1 MKYILLVFVKKN
13 NRPVYIF
20 INYWIMGNKGNLTKQ
35 KIIEATADALEENG
49 FLATGLN
56 EIISLADVPK
66 GSLYFHF
73 PGGKDELASLALEHS
88 GKEFAKMFE
97 HILLNSKSPTEATI
111 KIFQNLENRV
121 VASNFKKGCPIVISA
136 LESFNSESVVQHV
149 CKEIYNS
156 WIQGFIEF
164 FVSYGYSRKSAKELS
179 TSLFSLWEGA
189 LLLAKLQKSIVPL
202 RTVSKI
208 AINLLSS
215 YPKT

>member
-1 MKYILLVFVKKN
+1 
-13 NRPVYIF
+13 
-20 INYWIMGNKGNLTKQ
+20 MGNKGNSTKQ
-35 KIIEATADALEENG
+35 KIIEATARALEENG

-88 GKEFAKMFE
+88 GKEFAKMFAQ
-97 HILLNSKSPTEATI
+97 ILITSKSPEQATI

-121 VASNFKKGCPIVISA
+121 VESNFKKGCPIVISA
-136 LESFNSESVVQHV
+136 LESFHSDSVVQLV
-149 CKEIYNS
+149 CKNIYNS
-156 WIQGFIEF
+156 WIQGFVEF
-164 FVSYGYSRKSAKELS
+164 FLSHGYSKKTARELS

-189 LLLAKLQKSIVPL
+189 LLLAKLQKSAIPL
-202 RTVSKI
+202 KTVSKI

-215 YPKT
+215 YPKN

>member
-1 MKYILLVFVKKN
+1 MEYFFVDFVKNN
-13 NRPVYIF
+13 NRPVYIL
-20 INYWIMGNKGNLTKQ
+20 ITNWIMGIKGNSTKQ
-35 KIIEATADALEENG
+35 KIIETTAIALEENG

-73 PGGKDELASLALEHS
+73 PGGKDELTSLALEHS
-88 GKEFAKMFE
+88 GKEFTKMFGE
-97 HILLNSKSPTEATI
+97 ILGNSKSPKQATI
-111 KIFQNLENRV
+111 KIFQKLENRV
-121 VASNFKKGCPIVISA
+121 VESNFKKGCPIVISA
-136 LESFNSESVVQHV
+136 LESFNSETIIQHV